1 MKHWIETYATFACYC
16 MFPCT
21 YANDHECKHVLGGCE
36 SQTHLTTPRLANS
49 TLFMKVTF
57 HDQTLRLRVNL
68 DSTMSD

>member
-1 MKHWIETYATFACYC
+1 

-36 SQTHLTTPRLANS
+36 SQKQVATHRLANR

-57 HDQTLRLRVNL
+57 HDKTLKISCVNL
-68 DSTMSD
+68 DSTMSN